1 MQITKPALLVSSLL
15 IACAA
20 TDTAAQEKPRTQ
32 PAYNYASVSFAD
44 YDGGDALTIE
54 GGLEFNSPYFVS
66 GHYRNIDSNATS
78 GSRDSFGLNL
88 GRYFWLNSG
97 LIADVQ
103 ARVGRVDFGPLDSNY
118 WGAEA
123 NLRQRVDQF
132 EFYAGVGYLNY
143 TDAGSDNIYQ
153 FGVNYF
159 LNQNTSVGVGYQDS
173 EYGDGV
179 RLRASY
185 HF

>member
-1 MQITKPALLVSSLL
+1 MQSMKPVLLVSSLL
-15 IACAA
+15 LLSFA
-20 TDTAAQEKPRTQ
+20 TSTAAQDKPRTQ
-32 PAYNYASVSFAD
+32 PAYNYANLSFSD

-54 GGLEFNSPYFVS
+54 GGVEFNSPYFVA

-78 GSRDSFGLNL
+78 GSRNSFGVNF
-88 GRYFWLNSG
+88 GRYFWLNTG

-123 NLRQRVDQF
+123 NLRQRIDQF
-132 EFYAGVGYLNY
+132 EFYGGVGYLNY

-153 FGVNYF
+153 LGVNYF
-159 LNQNTSVGVGYQDS
+159 LNQNMSVGIGYQDS